1 MIRIKLR
8 NCFILELKIKTSD
21 MCNCVCRLAREV
33 HEIRESVRYLKDK
46 LRASEIQMARLM
58 KTKSQIENDISVK
71 ENSLAIDG
79 KACMGLRKTFPS
91 DGNVGPIFNMPLVR

>member
-1 MIRIKLR
+1 MKVAQTR
-8 NCFILELKIKTSD
+8 LEERTKRLNVELCKDHPMKG
-21 MCNCVCRLAREV
+21 LAREV

-71 ENSLAIDG
+71 ENSLALDS